1 VGRGSGG
8 LAALTRL
15 IVPDRLPG
23 IVDAHAHLQHEVFAH
38 DLDAVLDR
46 ARAAG
51 LVRILV
57 PGWDR
62 VSSEAALALASRHP
76 DLLDAA
82 VGIHPHYVAAATHA
96 DWDALERMAAEPAAR
111 AVGEIGLDFY
121 RNLSP
126 PAVQRGAFA
135 RQLDLAARVGKPV
148 IVHDRDAHAE
158 VTAALIDHAP
168 RTPGVPGVLHAFS
181 GDARMATTLVAAGY
195 LISFALP
202 VSFPKNVGPRAAA
215 ATIPATNLLVE
226 TDSPYLGLAPD
237 QRNEPTTV
245 LRTAAMLARLRE
257 EPVEAVAT
265 AAGRALAGI
274 QGHAS

>member
-1 VGRGSGG
+1 VGRGPRG

-15 IVPDRLPG
+15 LVPDRLPG
-23 IVDAHAHLQHEVFAH
+23 IVDAHAHLQHEVFAR

-62 VSSEAALALASRHP
+62 ASSEAALALASRHP

-82 VGIHPHYVAAATHA
+82 VGIHPHYVAAATAA
-96 DWDALERMAAEPAAR
+96 DWEALERMAADPAAR

-126 PAVQRGAFA
+126 PDVQREAFA
-135 RQLDLAARVGKPV
+135 RQLDLAARVRKPV
-148 IVHDRDAHAE
+148 IVHDREAHDDI
-158 VTAALIDHAP
+158 TAALVDHAP
-168 RTPGVPGVLHAFS
+168 LAARVPGILHAYS
-181 GDARMATTLVAAGY
+181 GNADMAAALAAAGY

-202 VSFPKNVGPRAAA
+202 VTFRANRGPRAAA
-215 ATIPATNLLVE
+215 AALPAENLLVE
-226 TDSPYLGLAPD
+226 TDSPYLGVPSD

-245 LRTAAMLARLRE
+245 LRIAAAIARLRDTD
-257 EPVEAVAT
+257 PAAVAT
-265 AAGRALAGI
+265 NAAAAFSRLLP
-274 QGHAS
+274 

>member
-1 VGRGSGG
+1 VGRGPGG

-15 IVPDRLPG
+15 IVPNRLPG
-23 IVDAHAHLQHEVFAH
+23 IVDAHAHLQHEAFAH
-38 DLDAVLDR
+38 DLDAVLER

-62 VSSEAALALASRHP
+62 ASSEAALGLATRHP

-82 VGIHPHYVAAATHA
+82 VGIHPHYVAAAAAA
-96 DWDALERMAAEPAAR
+96 DWDALERMAADPATR

-126 PAVQRGAFA
+126 PDVQREAFA

-148 IVHDRDAHAE
+148 IVHDREAHGDI
-158 VTAALIDHAP
+158 TAVLVDHA
-168 RTPGVPGVLHAFS
+168 RRLSGVPGILHAYS
-181 GDARMATTLVAAGY
+181 GDADMATALAAAGY

-202 VSFPKNVGPRAAA
+202 VSFRANHGPRAAA
-215 ATIPATNLLVE
+215 ADLPAAHLLVE
-226 TDSPYLGLAPD
+226 TDSPYLGLAAD
-237 QRNEPTTV
+237 RRNEPTTV
-245 LRTAAMLARLRE
+245 LRTAAAIARLRNE
-257 EPVEAVAT
+257 TPEDVAAAAAT
-265 AAGRALAGI
+265 AYRRLTG
-274 QGHAS
+274 